1 MERQYAQVREH
12 MNIYRAKGGKPIL
25 FALVSKE
32 VNFSVSWELLR
43 DVQWR
48 ESPAFLEQGCQ
59 DWNPRSLS

>member
-12 MNIYRAKGGKPIL
+12 MNIYRAKRGKPIF

-43 DVQWR
+43 DVQ
-48 ESPAFLEQGCQ
+48 
-59 DWNPRSLS
+59 